1 MAGPF
6 VAHPFL
12 SDPLFILLTEHGSP
26 VPDQRRSLMIATT
39 PDLDSAVLVDGTLY
53 IRDLVETDGDVIHVV
68 TAADDPV
75 DGTRQRI
82 RMMNES

>member
-39 PDLDSAVLVDGTLY
+39 PNLDSAVLVDGTA
-53 IRDLVETDGDVIHVV
+53 GAVV
-68 TAADDPV
+68 GGRVAAPIAA
-75 DGTRQRI
+75 QFL
-82 RMMNES
+82 NAL